1 VRSRLRK
8 QDCVSQQPPNG
19 EAIVEIKRCRDHE
32 VLSRE
37 DTVAVEEPLEIFV
50 DGAPCY
56 LTMRS
61 PGREKELAA
70 GFCLSEGLIDSLRD
84 VDVLTYCEEAHGNR
98 VYVGLNA
105 ERRLAKGLTVK
116 QRRLPAYSSCGMCG
130 KELVEDICTQMA
142 RRANTFS
149 VGLSDVREMLA
160 TLERSQEVFGETGGT
175 HAAAVFDRSLGLL
188 AVAED
193 IGRHNAL
200 DKAMGELV
208 LRDRLDDVTAVA
220 LTSRLSY
227 EMVQKVGRTGA
238 EVLIGMSS
246 PTSLGVELAKTIN
259 LTVIGFATQC
269 RFNVYSGFARLMPE
283 GEPTRRQ
290 ETRGNDQRSL

>member
-1 VRSRLRK
+1 VRSGPPE
-8 QDCVSQQPPNG
+8 QDRVSQQPPKG
-19 EAIVEIKRCRDHE
+19 EAIVGIKRCQDRE

-50 DGAPCY
+50 DGVPCY

-61 PGREKELAA
+61 PGRERELAA
-70 GFCLSEGLIDSLRD
+70 GYCLSEGLIDSLRD
-84 VDVLTYCEEAHGNR
+84 VDALTYCEEERGNR
-98 VYVGLNA
+98 VYVSLNA
-105 ERRLAKGLTVK
+105 ERRIAKGLTVK
-116 QRRLPAYSSCGMCG
+116 QRRLPAYTSCGICG
-130 KELVEDICTQMA
+130 KELVEDICMRMA
-142 RRANTFS
+142 RREATFS
-149 VGLSDVREMLA
+149 VDLSDVREMLA
-160 TLERSQEVFGETGGT
+160 TVERSQEVFGETGGT

-200 DKAMGELV
+200 DKALGELV
-208 LRDRLDDVTAVA
+208 LRDRLNGVVAVA
-220 LTSRLSY
+220 LTSRLSF
-227 EMVQKVGRTGA
+227 EMVHKVGRTGA

-269 RFNVYSGFARLMPE
+269 RFNVYSGFERMKPE
-283 GEPTRRQ
+283 DEPTRRN
-290 ETRGNDQRSL
+290 GD

>member
-1 VRSRLRK
+1 VRSGPARQSR
-8 QDCVSQQPPNG
+8 VSQRPPKG
-19 EAIVEIKRCRDHE
+19 EAIVEIIRCEDRE
-32 VLSRE
+32 VLGRE

-50 DGAPCY
+50 DGTPCY

-70 GFCLSEGLIDSLRD
+70 GYCLSEGLIDSSRD
-84 VDVLTYCEEAHGNR
+84 VDVLTYCEEERGNR
-98 VYVGLNA
+98 VYVSLNA
-105 ERRLAKGLTVK
+105 ERRMANGRIVK
-116 QRRLPAYSSCGMCG
+116 QRRLPAYSSCGVCG
-130 KELVEDICTQMA
+130 KELVEDIRTQMA
-142 RRANTFS
+142 HRENTFS

-160 TLERSQEVFGETGGT
+160 TLERGQTVFGETGAT
-175 HAAAVFDRSLGLL
+175 HAAAIFDRRLRLL

-200 DKAMGELV
+200 DKALGELV
-208 LRDRLDDVTAVA
+208 LRDRLTDVMAVA

-246 PTSLGVELAKTIN
+246 PTLLGVELAKTID

-269 RFNVYSGFARLMPE
+269 RFNVYSGFGRMMQ
-283 GEPTRRQ
+283 EPTPRQ
-290 ETRGNDQRSL
+290 KD